1 MVVAYAFVNAY
12 ERGFVNN
19 IMHLLDINNSTIFV
33 VFAILFIVVL
43 SIGFI
48 LYWMGIFL
56 RIISSNTKLWKKILY
71 FLICIF
77 LGIVI
82 ASLKYEITGK
92 GLLE

>member
-1 MVVAYAFVNAY
+1 MAYAFVNAY